1 MRPVNLIPPEERRGD
16 RAPART
22 GALPYFIVGAL
33 ALVLAAVAAVVLTN
47 NQISDRES
55 TIASLEAQ
63 EADAQARAD
72 ALQPYADLASTS
84 EQRST
89 TITSLAQS
97 RFDWDRV
104 LRELALVIPDDVWLT
119 QLSGTVAPD
128 VTIEDAPSITIRE
141 QAPGPALSI
150 VGCGE
155 SHAAV
160 AAFLQSLRDIDGV
173 TRVGIVS
180 DERSTGDTGSGAST
194 GGSGSGD
201 DCRTRG
207 FISRFEVVAAFDAVS
222 VATSGASLPTSPTA
236 TPTSTG
242 DESGVSGAQAQEQ
255 EARNSTAQQTDKAR
269 NGVEIIPGVAR

>member
-1 MRPVNLIPPEERRGD
+1 VRPVNLIPPEERRGD
-16 RAPART
+16 KAPTRT
-22 GALPYFIVGAL
+22 GVLPYLVVGAL
-33 ALVLAAVAAVVLTN
+33 LVALAAVASVVLTN
-47 NQISDRES
+47 NQISDRKSEV
-55 TIASLEAQ
+55 ASLEAQ

-84 EQRST
+84 EQRSS
-89 TITSLAQS
+89 TITSLAES

-119 QLSGTVAPD
+119 QLAGTVSPD
-128 VTIEDAPSITIRE
+128 VTIEDAPAVTIRD

-150 VGCGE
+150 VGCGA

-160 AAFLQSLRDIDGV
+160 AEFLQSLRDIDGV

-180 DERSTGDTGSGAST
+180 DERSTGDTGAAAST
-194 GGSGSGD
+194 GGTGGSN

-207 FISRFEVVAAFDAVS
+207 FISRFEVVAAFDAVA
-222 VATSGASLPTSPTA
+222 VPTSASSPAAPSA

-242 DESGVSGAQAQEQ
+242 DEPGVAGAQAQEEQ
-255 EARNSTAQQTDKAR
+255 ARDSSAQQTDKADKA
-269 NGVEIIPGVAR
+269 VEIIPGVAR